1 MLPLSRGRA
10 RNRTILFEQ
19 ERHLSH
25 VEYRVEWSRQLWL
38 KLQTVQVDILRYTL
52 PRNLKVTM
60 LETHCYGK
68 G

>member
-10 RNRTILFEQ
+10 RNRTILFEK

-25 VEYRVEWSRQLWL
+25 VEYRVESSRQRWL
-38 KLQTVQVDILRYTL
+38 KLETVQVDMMRYTF
-52 PRNLKVTM
+52 PRNVKVTM